1 VRLEF
6 HPLITVVCGPN
17 NSGKTTILSAV
28 FWLSK
33 LLSINF
39 NMQFQRTPTFSLARA
54 VLSTAPSLTEDLF
67 NLYAGDEC
75 LLEAEIAYPR
85 DSLKFQPA
93 NSGDSVPIRFGVSV
107 NRTGQ
112 TLRTLQVGGE
122 QTLDFGKGAVKL
134 QGIPGDWTAPLS
146 QWLQTLPVAAN
157 RMLYFGSHRGFGPRV
172 NQSPDDLYG
181 MAIGAGV
188 IPWVQRARQPNLQ
201 DATSKKHNALL
212 KEFES
217 DFARFAGFESFE
229 LSVPPAADELN
240 AHVNGRAMPI
250 SRMGAGIGE
259 CLLIMLVT
267 KLAKSLPALRGAPPI
282 DVVLI
287 EEPELHLHPHLQR
300 LLLDFLIRYAKE
312 GDTQLILSTH
322 SPTVL
327 NVVQREG
334 GTIYRTAWDGDR
346 NEIAVSAASTT
357 DELLAI
363 LQSIGA
369 SPGDLLQAEKV
380 LWVEGPHDIP
390 AFRAWLS
397 KAPSFQNQVVAV
409 VSIGGDSSASDDFD
423 VAQLKA
429 LNPKALVVL
438 DSERDTAGGAPAPA
452 RSKFLAKCGAAGVAC
467 SLTDLRSTESY
478 FSARALATIY
488 PGVPSVL
495 DQYKTLGDQLP
506 AYRKSD
512 CGKIAAAMDWSEI
525 ASTDIGRLIEEFL
538 RS

>member
-1 VRLEF
+1 MGIRLRSLQIQGYLGAGSSGVRLEF

-229 LSVPPAADELN
+229 PL
-240 AHVNGRAMPI
+240 G
-250 SRMGAGIGE
+250 
-259 CLLIMLVT
+259 
-267 KLAKSLPALRGAPPI
+267 
-282 DVVLI
+282 
-287 EEPELHLHPHLQR
+287 
-300 LLLDFLIRYAKE
+300 
-312 GDTQLILSTH
+312 
-322 SPTVL
+322 
-327 NVVQREG
+327 
-334 GTIYRTAWDGDR
+334 
-346 NEIAVSAASTT
+346 
-357 DELLAI
+357 
-363 LQSIGA
+363 
-369 SPGDLLQAEKV
+369 
-380 LWVEGPHDIP
+380 
-390 AFRAWLS
+390 
-397 KAPSFQNQVVAV
+397 
-409 VSIGGDSSASDDFD
+409 SSS
-423 VAQLKA
+423 
-429 LNPKALVVL
+429 
-438 DSERDTAGGAPAPA
+438 
-452 RSKFLAKCGAAGVAC
+452 CG
-467 SLTDLRSTESY
+467 
-478 FSARALATIY
+478 
-488 PGVPSVL
+488 
-495 DQYKTLGDQLP
+495 
-506 AYRKSD
+506 
-512 CGKIAAAMDWSEI
+512 
-525 ASTDIGRLIEEFL
+525 
-538 RS
+538 